1 MVGVNIAAAETDA
14 EAQWLATTRMMTFTD
29 LVRGKLGPTRPPIDD
44 MDAYWSPTE
53 KLHVQ
58 RMLARSIVGSKS
70 AVKAELKEFLV
81 ETGAGEVIIA
91 FDIYDH
97 KARLRSQELA
107 AQCMTEL

>member
-1 MVGVNIAAAETDA
+1 
-14 EAQWLATTRMMTFTD
+14 
-29 LVRGKLGPTRPPIDD
+29 